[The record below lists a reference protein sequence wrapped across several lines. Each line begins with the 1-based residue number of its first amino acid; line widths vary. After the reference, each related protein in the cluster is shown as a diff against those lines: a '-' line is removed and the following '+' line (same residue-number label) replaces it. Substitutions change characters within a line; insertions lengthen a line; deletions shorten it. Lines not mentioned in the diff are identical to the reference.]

1 MRVWSTFALA
11 PALLALSGTAIGQE
25 STPSIAVDTS
35 FARVDANADGSA
47 RALQVAV
54 VTYASDDSRAEVDLI
69 GAVHIGDQ
77 AYYESLNN
85 RFTTYDVVLYELVAP
100 QDALP
105 QPDAEQQ
112 SVISSTQRGLQSI
125 LGLEFQLDYIDYAA
139 PNMVH
144 ADLSPDELYENMSDR
159 GESLYVYFWRAF
171 YASMRDASRDP
182 LGLRSWQML
191 SATLMSDDDTAF
203 RTMVA
208 YEMTRIDQANQ
219 FLDGGANGSALIAG
233 RNERA
238 MDVLASS
245 LAEGHRRIGIF
256 YGVAHMPDF
265 EKRLDRRFGLQPTE
279 TDWVDAWLLSA
290 DSE

>member
-1 MRVWSTFALA
+1 MAL
-11 PALLALSGTAIGQE
+11 ALLALAGAAVGQE
-25 STPSIAVDTS
+25 SGNPGPDGTT
-35 FARVDANADGSA
+35 FARVDAHADGSA

-54 VTYASDDSRAEVDLI
+54 VTYASEDGRAEVDLI

-77 AYYESLNN
+77 DYYETLND
-85 RFTTYDVVLYELVAP
+85 RFAGYDVVLYELVAP

-105 QPDAEQQ
+105 QPDSEQQ
-112 SVISSTQRGLQSI
+112 SVISSTQRGLQSM
-125 LGLEFQLDYIDYAA
+125 LGLEFQLDHIDYAA

-191 SATLMSDDDTAF
+191 SATLVSDDDTAF

-208 YEMTRIDQANQ
+208 YEMTRIDQANE

-238 MDVLASS
+238 MDVLESS
-245 LAEGHRRIGIF
+245 LADGHRRIGIF

-265 EKRLDRRFGLQPTE
+265 ERRLGRRFGLRPTH
-279 TDWVDAWLLSA
+279 TDWVDAWQLSA
-290 DSE
+290 DIE